1 MKKRTR
7 RSLLLS
13 VALVGLCAG
22 VALAGPGPGGY
33 TDGDPDH
40 PHFMKPSGKHGK
52 AASPEV
58 GGSATAGASNRALPD
73 TSSGLLDRALKAYLS
88 VARYFVL

>member
-1 MKKRTR
+1 MMKRIR
-7 RSLLLS
+7 RSLLCI
-13 VALVGLCAG
+13 VLVGLSAS

-40 PHFMKPSGKHGK
+40 PHVMKPSGKYGK
-52 AASPEV
+52 AASPDG
-58 GGSATAGASNRALPD
+58 GGSATAGASNKALPD
-73 TSSGLLDRALKAYLS
+73 TSSGLLERALSAYLS